1 MIRIEWIE
9 IPAGKFISG
18 LTTEQRTGLERR
30 LAESYGID
38 GLDSVRRRWVE
49 NTLKKPLEKFTSEE
63 KRIWEEEAL
72 QEYSPLLQY
81 QHAWHALQRIPDA
94 RSRNLPTFYIA
105 RFPITRTQADFFY
118 QSSLCQQMGWDNEK
132 RSDTRNAAPDRPEMF
147 ALWEQAEAC
156 AHWLG
161 GRLPTPL
168 EWEKA
173 ARGTDGRLYPWGN
186 EWNPALAN
194 VGTPEC
200 RQGGEPGK
208 RKGIVTAVD
217 AYPEGASPYGVMD
230 MVGNLGEWL
239 SLTEDNQIGY
249 MGYTIKEM
257 PYSNSWFWAL
267 PMHLEVPPVS
277 GCGMWAV
284 TRC

>member
-1 MIRIEWIE
+1 
-9 IPAGKFISG
+9 
-18 LTTEQRTGLERR
+18 
-30 LAESYGID
+30 
-38 GLDSVRRRWVE
+38 
-49 NTLKKPLEKFTSEE
+49 
-63 KRIWEEEAL
+63 
-72 QEYSPLLQY
+72 
-81 QHAWHALQRIPDA
+81 
-94 RSRNLPTFYIA
+94 
-105 RFPITRTQADFFY
+105 
-118 QSSLCQQMGWDNEK
+118 
-132 RSDTRNAAPDRPEMF
+132 MF

-257 PYSNSWFWAL
+257 PYSNTWFWAL
-267 PMHLEVPPVS
+267 PMHRRGATREWLWYVGCRPVLTEWGRRLWPGYRPELEEE
-277 GCGMWAV
+277 
-284 TRC
+284 